1 MSRPRNIGNKTVA
14 VAAVAAVLVVLHLVG
29 IVPAVASIISTSLLR
44 LAAPAYG
51 AGVALEETVTGDAA
65 MDCPC
70 GAGIAAELDRI
81 RAENAKLQSVL
92 LENEE
97 LKAALSFREREGDR
111 AVLARVVS
119 ESTDDAFHG
128 LVIDR
133 GADDGIAKGQPV
145 IAGEGTMI
153 GKISSVGRNRA
164 TITLLTDT
172 LSKLAVSIQN
182 GTGTLG
188 VLEGD
193 RGLSMSIALIPQNER
208 LSPGD
213 AVITSGVEPGIR
225 RGLAV
230 GVIEK
235 IYMQT
240 QDPFQTATVSPFAV
254 AKHPVFVQV
263 LIAEEGV

>member
-1 MSRPRNIGNKTVA
+1 MSRPRNIGNRTVT

-29 IVPAVASIISTSLLR
+29 VVPAVTSFISTSLLWF
-44 LAAPAYG
+44 AAPAYS
-51 AGVALEETVTGDAA
+51 AGVALEETMTGDAVS
-65 MDCPC
+65 DCPC
-70 GAGIAAELDRI
+70 GADISAELDRI
-81 RAENAKLQSVL
+81 RAENARLQSVL

-97 LKAALSFREREGDR
+97 LKAALSFREKDGDK

-119 ESTDDAFHG
+119 GSTDDAFHG

-133 GADDGIAKGQPV
+133 GADDGITEGQPV
-145 IAGEGTMI
+145 IAGEGIMI
-153 GKISSVGRNRA
+153 GKISSVGRTRA
-164 TITLLTDT
+164 MVTLLTDS

-182 GTGTLG
+182 GNGTLG
-188 VLEGD
+188 VLDGD

-213 AVITSGVEPGIR
+213 AVITSGIEPGIR

-230 GVIEK
+230 GVVEK
-235 IYMQT
+235 INMQT

-254 AKHPVFVQV
+254 AEHPVFVQV
-263 LIAEEGV
+263 LIAEAGV